1 LSEKRK
7 PNKTN
12 PRAASGP
19 NSPMDLGL
27 LEQIITLMNSGG
39 LSTVELIEGDRRITL
54 KRGHESAGVAQ
65 APMIAYAPPGVP
77 AGPSAKGAAPAD
89 DTGNLT
95 QIKSP
100 MVGTFYA
107 APAKGAKPYITV
119 GARVD
124 EDTDVCIIEAMKTF
138 NVHKAETR
146 GTIVKILV
154 QDAQPVEFNQPLFLV
169 KPD

>member
-1 LSEKRK
+1 
-7 PNKTN
+7 
-12 PRAASGP
+12 
-19 NSPMDLGL
+19 MDLGL
-27 LEQIITLMNSGG
+27 LEQIIALMNSGG

-54 KRGHESAGVAQ
+54 KRGPESTGVAP
-65 APMIAYAPPGVP
+65 APMISYVPPP
-77 AGPSAKGAAPAD
+77 ALAGNPATASQAKTAVAE

-107 APAKGAKPYITV
+107 APAKGAKPYVST
-119 GARVD
+119 GSRVD

-138 NVHKAETR
+138 NVHKAEIR

>member
-1 LSEKRK
+1 
-7 PNKTN
+7 
-12 PRAASGP
+12 
-19 NSPMDLGL
+19 MDLGL
-27 LEQIITLMNSGG
+27 LEQIIALMNSGG
-39 LSTVELIEGDRRITL
+39 LSTVELIEGDRSITL
-54 KRGHESAGVAQ
+54 KRGQDSAAVAP
-65 APMIAYAPPGVP
+65 APMLAYVPQPASAPASSSGAP
-77 AGPSAKGAAPAD
+77 AAAKAPAD

-100 MVGTFYA
+100 MVGTFYV
-107 APAKGAKPYITV
+107 APAKGAKPYVTV

>member
-1 LSEKRK
+1 
-7 PNKTN
+7 
-12 PRAASGP
+12 
-19 NSPMDLGL
+19 MDLGL
-27 LEQIITLMNSGG
+27 LEQIIALMNSGG
-39 LSTVELIEGDRRITL
+39 LSTVELIEGDRSITL
-54 KRGHESAGVAQ
+54 KRGQDSAGIAA
-65 APMIAYAPPGVP
+65 APMLAYAPP
-77 AGPSAKGAAPAD
+77 ASANSSAAPSAKSPAAAD

>member
-1 LSEKRK
+1 
-7 PNKTN
+7 
-12 PRAASGP
+12 
-19 NSPMDLGL
+19 MDLGL

-54 KRGHESAGVAQ
+54 KRGPESAGVAQ
-65 APMIAYAPPGVP
+65 APMISYAPPSASAGNP
-77 AGPSAKGAAPAD
+77 AAAQAKTALAE

-107 APAKGAKPYITV
+107 APAKGAKPYVSAGT
-119 GARVD
+119 RVD

>member
-1 LSEKRK
+1 
-7 PNKTN
+7 
-12 PRAASGP
+12 
-19 NSPMDLGL
+19 MDLGL
-27 LEQIITLMNSGG
+27 LEQIIALMNSGG
-39 LSTVELIEGDRRITL
+39 LSTVELIEGDRSITL
-54 KRGHESAGVAQ
+54 KRGQDSAGL
-65 APMIAYAPPGVP
+65 APTPMLAYAPPAPANNSGV
-77 AGPSAKGAAPAD
+77 PSAKAPSPAD
-89 DTGNLT
+89 DTGNFT

-107 APAKGAKPYITV
+107 APAKGAKPYVTV

-154 QDAQPVEFNQPLFLV
+154 QDAQPVEFNQPLFLA

>member
-1 LSEKRK
+1 
-7 PNKTN
+7 
-12 PRAASGP
+12 
-19 NSPMDLGL
+19 MDLGL

-54 KRGHESAGVAQ
+54 KRGPESAGIAP
-65 APMIAYAPPGVP
+65 APMISYAPPP
-77 AGPSAKGAAPAD
+77 ASAGNPAAAQAKTALAE

-107 APAKGAKPYITV
+107 APAKGAKPYVSAGT
-119 GARVD
+119 RVD

>member
-1 LSEKRK
+1 
-7 PNKTN
+7 
-12 PRAASGP
+12 
-19 NSPMDLGL
+19 MDLGL
-27 LEQIITLMNSGG
+27 LEQIIALMNSGG
-39 LSTVELIEGDRRITL
+39 LSTVELIEGDRSITL
-54 KRGHESAGVAQ
+54 KRGQDSAALAP
-65 APMIAYAPPGVP
+65 APMLAYAPQPVSANNPGS
-77 AGPSAKGAAPAD
+77 PSAKAPAPAD

-107 APAKGAKPYITV
+107 APAKGAKPYVTV
-119 GARVD
+119 GGRVD